1 MKRAAI
7 LMIAL
12 AMAAACDDNNDNTPT
27 GPSTTGPIV
36 FSTTLSAANEVPP
49 VSGAE
54 SGGRGTATI
63 TFNVP
68 RDSTGAVTG
77 GGNVTFAVQLSSFP
91 SGTSVVAAHIH
102 PGAAGSNGS
111 VLVSTGLTA
120 GGFLL
125 NDGTG
130 NLNLTATI
138 TQPDAQAIMT
148 NPANYYF
155 NVHTPANGGGA
166 ARGQL
171 SRTQ

>member
-7 LMIAL
+7 LMMAL
-12 AMAAACDDNNDNTPT
+12 ALAAACDDNNNNAPT

-36 FSTTLSAANEVPP
+36 FSSSLSAANEVPP

-77 GGNVTFAVQLSSFP
+77 GGNVTFAVQLSGFP
-91 SGTSVVAAHIH
+91 SGTSIVAAHIH
-102 PGAAGSNGS
+102 PGAAGSNGG

-130 NLNLTATI
+130 NLSLTATI
-138 TQPDAQAIMT
+138 SQADAQSIMT
-148 NPANYYF
+148 
-155 NVHTPANGGGA
+155 T
-166 ARGQL
+166 
-171 SRTQ
+171 

>member
-1 MKRAAI
+1 MKRVAV
-7 LMIAL
+7 LMVAL
-12 AMAAACDDNNDNTPT
+12 AMAAACDDNNTPT
-27 GPSTTGPIV
+27 EPSNSGPLV
-36 FSTTLSAANEVPP
+36 FSAALSAANEVPP
-49 VSGAE
+49 VSNAE
-54 SGGRGTATI
+54 SGGRGNTTI